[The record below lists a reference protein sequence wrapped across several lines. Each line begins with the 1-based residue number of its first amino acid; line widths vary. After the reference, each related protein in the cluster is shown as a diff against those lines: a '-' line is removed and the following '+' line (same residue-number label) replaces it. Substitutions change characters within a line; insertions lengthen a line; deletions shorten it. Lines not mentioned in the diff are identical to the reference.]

1 MKKGGR
7 KVITIKR
14 PVVPHLHFV
23 DLRKEEKIVDKALF
37 NEGEED
43 EGEKKDPKRYTMI
56 KTIEYWSGC
65 TPKF

>member
-14 PVVPHLHFV
+14 PVIPHLHIV

-37 NEGEED
+37 DEDSGEQTH
-43 EGEKKDPKRYTMI
+43 EKYRMI
-56 KTIEYWSGC
+56 KTVEYW
-65 TPKF
+65 